1 MLLLVITIS
10 LYFHKFSQAETLK
23 IGAIFDTDDPI
34 KERAFHHAIHQIEP
48 IHGRTIEGLVKNV
61 PPNDPFEAM
70 LAACHLIESGAVA
83 ILGPTTHENAHMV
96 QTVCDNK
103 DIPLLDVRS
112 VAHPQNSINFYPLQ
126 QILTQIYI
134 KLLEAWNFENFVIL
148 YENDDSLIRLAELL
162 KFYGNG
168 HRMVVRQLD
177 KYQNGNYRPTLKEV
191 WRSGATHFVLDCST
205 DILEE
210 VLHQAQQVGLVTNKQ
225 FYIITNLDFHTLDLT
240 SFQYSETNITGMRFI
255 DPDSDEIQN
264 LGLTLYR
271 NDFTNTEFGFIEAW
285 KVNLEMAL
293 IIDAV
298 TMFGEVLNRL
308 PKDFAIPSIDCASDK
323 AWTYGTTLTNLVKS
337 VKYPGYTGLIQFD
350 NFGLRSA
357 FGLEIIELKEGGI
370 IKIGN
375 WNYSDG
381 LNINRVYPPDPPPL
395 VEGSLVNRTFIVI
408 TCLTEPYGM
417 RRDSEVPLYGNE
429 RYEGFGIDLIAE
441 LSKKLGFNY
450 TFIIREDKKNGEFD
464 ESSGEWTGMIGDVI
478 SGKADLAITDLTITS
493 ERESAVDFS
502 TTFMSLGISILY
514 QKPKKALPSFFS
526 FADPFSL
533 TVWKLLAAAFFGASI
548 ALFILGRIS
557 PSEWQNPYP
566 CVEDE
571 FLVNQLSLRNCV
583 WFMVGSLMQQGS
595 EIAPIAFSTRMVAG
609 MWWFFT
615 LIMVSSYTANLAAFL
630 TTESPDL
637 PFKDVFEL
645 VQVAEKKGI
654 KFGAK
659 INGSTEKFFLDSKH
673 VDEYQ
678 QIYKYMKNHEDEV
691 MVNDNKDGVHKAEH
705 EDYAF
710 FMETTSI
717 EYETQR
723 RCGLTSVGHSL
734 DEKGY
739 GIAMRKNSSYRMAL
753 STAILKLQEEGVLA
767 KLKRKWWEEQRGGG
781 LCPQGEKSTEGTPLN
796 LKNVEGVFCV
806 TIIGTVLSCVLVFV
820 EMAVHTF
827 KKSLRVKK
835 PFKVLLMDE
844 MRFYFRTS
852 AMLKPSVKSRKRK
865 NRLVPCLSTM
875 RCLGLTVFLLIFPNF
890 LGQEQDRKEIFLGG
904 IFTEPPDVDDSVL
917 SDEEAFNFAI
927 DIANR
932 EYSDV
937 KFTSVSEESDLRTN
951 GPFDSRLQACSLVN
965 QQALVIFGPKN
976 AEEIDIVQ
984 SICDNKDLAH
994 VITRWVYS
1002 SADFRSVI
1010 NFYPHSAYLT
1020 SAYFSVLKLWNWKT
1034 LTVFYEDNESMLRL
1048 GDLLNLAKNEGI
1060 IVTVKQ
1066 LYEGLDETPI
1076 YRTTLKEAVRS
1087 GQKNFIID
1095 CKIESLEEVLKQAQQ
1110 VGLMTKDYNFFIT
1123 NLDLQTI
1130 NLEPFQY
1137 SEANITGIRILDPL
1151 NEMFHV
1157 KAGAIMRQKP
1167 NFNLTKMRTETAL
1180 LIDAVS
1186 VITQV
1191 ISRKLSIKEMEM
1203 TEISCN
1209 SPKSSRHG
1217 YTIANHV
1224 KTSKFD
1230 EMTGRIEFDG
1240 NGVRSNFDLDVIELT
1255 QNGISKIGTWNMS
1268 KGLVITP
1275 HKDEDIVEDPLSLR
1289 NKTFK
1294 VITCLT
1300 DPYCMLKENSGQLF
1314 GNDRFEGFAIDL
1326 IHELAQMEGF
1336 NYTFIIREDKSNGD
1350 KNKVTGEWSGMI
1362 GDVMHGV
1369 ADLAITDLTITAERE
1384 EAVDFTSPFMNL
1396 GISILA
1402 KKPGNAPPSFFSF
1415 ADPFALDTWIMLALA
1430 YIAVSVSFFVL
1441 GRICPDEWTNP
1452 YPCVEEPEFLINQ
1465 FSLSNSFWYA
1475 VGSLMQQGT
1484 ELAPIGV
1491 PTRMVAGMWWFFVL
1505 IMVSSYTASLAAFLA
1520 NENTITLFTDVESL
1534 VQNYEEKGIR
1544 MGAKRKGATE
1554 GFFRG
1559 KDSETYKIIAKYM
1572 EEHPDDMVG
1581 DNKDGVKLA
1590 NKETYA
1596 FFMESI
1602 SIEYETQRHCD
1613 LQQYGGLLDDKGYG
1627 IAMRKNSTYRKTLS
1641 TAILKLQSS
1650 GQLDNLKRTWWEEK
1664 RGGGQCLDSGDD
1676 ATPALDV
1683 RNVEGVFYVT
1693 IGGTL
1698 CAIVLIF
1705 FELFLSLL
1713 KISKKYKISMREAL
1727 NNEKK
1732 AFLDFNSNVKPAP
1745 KAKSKSGSK
1754 SSGESGKSN
1763 NNTGAPTYGFIPTI
1777 TKDTLD
1783 E

>member
-1 MLLLVITIS
+1 
-10 LYFHKFSQAETLK
+10 
-23 IGAIFDTDDPI
+23 
-34 KERAFHHAIHQIEP
+34 
-48 IHGRTIEGLVKNV
+48 
-61 PPNDPFEAM
+61 
-70 LAACHLIESGAVA
+70 
-83 ILGPTTHENAHMV
+83 
-96 QTVCDNK
+96 
-103 DIPLLDVRS
+103 
-112 VAHPQNSINFYPLQ
+112 
-126 QILTQIYI
+126 
-134 KLLEAWNFENFVIL
+134 
-148 YENDDSLIRLAELL
+148 
-162 KFYGNG
+162 
-168 HRMVVRQLD
+168 
-177 KYQNGNYRPTLKEV
+177 
-191 WRSGATHFVLDCST
+191 
-205 DILEE
+205 
-210 VLHQAQQVGLVTNKQ
+210 
-225 FYIITNLDFHTLDLT
+225 
-240 SFQYSETNITGMRFI
+240 
-255 DPDSDEIQN
+255 
-264 LGLTLYR
+264 
-271 NDFTNTEFGFIEAW
+271 
-285 KVNLEMAL
+285 
-293 IIDAV
+293 
-298 TMFGEVLNRL
+298 
-308 PKDFAIPSIDCASDK
+308 
-323 AWTYGTTLTNLVKS
+323 
-337 VKYPGYTGLIQFD
+337 
-350 NFGLRSA
+350 
-357 FGLEIIELKEGGI
+357 
-370 IKIGN
+370 
-375 WNYSDG
+375 
-381 LNINRVYPPDPPPL
+381 
-395 VEGSLVNRTFIVI
+395 
-408 TCLTEPYGM
+408 
-417 RRDSEVPLYGNE
+417 
-429 RYEGFGIDLIAE
+429 
-441 LSKKLGFNY
+441 
-450 TFIIREDKKNGEFD
+450 
-464 ESSGEWTGMIGDVI
+464 
-478 SGKADLAITDLTITS
+478 
-493 ERESAVDFS
+493 
-502 TTFMSLGISILY
+502 
-514 QKPKKALPSFFS
+514 
-526 FADPFSL
+526 
-533 TVWKLLAAAFFGASI
+533 
-548 ALFILGRIS
+548 
-557 PSEWQNPYP
+557 
-566 CVEDE
+566 
-571 FLVNQLSLRNCV
+571 
-583 WFMVGSLMQQGS
+583 
-595 EIAPIAFSTRMVAG
+595 
-609 MWWFFT
+609 
-615 LIMVSSYTANLAAFL
+615 
-630 TTESPDL
+630 
-637 PFKDVFEL
+637 
-645 VQVAEKKGI
+645 
-654 KFGAK
+654 
-659 INGSTEKFFLDSKH
+659 
-673 VDEYQ
+673 
-678 QIYKYMKNHEDEV
+678 
-691 MVNDNKDGVHKAEH
+691 
-705 EDYAF
+705 
-710 FMETTSI
+710 
-717 EYETQR
+717 
-723 RCGLTSVGHSL
+723 
-734 DEKGY
+734 
-739 GIAMRKNSSYRMAL
+739 
-753 STAILKLQEEGVLA
+753 
-767 KLKRKWWEEQRGGG
+767 
-781 LCPQGEKSTEGTPLN
+781 
-796 LKNVEGVFCV
+796 
-806 TIIGTVLSCVLVFV
+806 
-820 EMAVHTF
+820 
-827 KKSLRVKK
+827 
-835 PFKVLLMDE
+835 
-844 MRFYFRTS
+844 
-852 AMLKPSVKSRKRK
+852 
-865 NRLVPCLSTM
+865 M